1 MKILA
6 KAFTMVFVL
15 IFLKGIA
22 SGKRVEAHII
32 VKRYSLQELVFGKGL
47 TQSIIVLLKG
57 LSNAGIGC
65 KPALGMPWLNFPS
78 T

>member
-6 KAFTMVFVL
+6 KAFAIVYVL

-22 SGKRVEAHII
+22 SGKCVEAHILCT
-32 VKRYSLQELVFGKGL
+32 RYSLQEFVFGKGL

-65 KPALGMPWLNFPS
+65 NPALGMTWLNFPS